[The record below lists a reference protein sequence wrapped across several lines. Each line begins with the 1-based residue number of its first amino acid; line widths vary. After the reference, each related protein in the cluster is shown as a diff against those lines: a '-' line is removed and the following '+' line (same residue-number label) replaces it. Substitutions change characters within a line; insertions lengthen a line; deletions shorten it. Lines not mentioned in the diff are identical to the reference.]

1 MTLTIVINSRYRV
14 SIPTAPLQTQIGSPV
29 KTRSL
34 ALVALLGSTAL
45 ALSACSGTASSTGSS
60 GDSGK
65 VAVVASTDVY
75 GDLVRSIGGDLVDVT
90 SIIDSPDKDPHEYEA
105 TARDQLALSNAAL
118 VIENGGGYDAF
129 VDTMIDAS
137 GSTAPVITATVV
149 AGLEEEHAH
158 EDEAAESEDADHDE
172 AGHEHAE
179 YNEHVWYDLSAVRE
193 MVTSIADEL
202 SAIDAD
208 NAATYAEN
216 AEALGGSLDALI
228 DREAELKGTLG
239 GRSIAITEPVPLYL
253 TDALGLVNAT
263 PEAFSEAVEEGTD
276 VPATTLQETLA
287 LFSDGTVDALVFNE
301 QTESSQTQAVLDAAE
316 SAGVPTVGVTE
327 TLPEGDDYVGWM
339 TANLDALEGALSS

>member
-1 MTLTIVINSRYRV
+1 MTLTIVINSRYRGHT
-14 SIPTAPLQTQIGSPV
+14 PTVRLRTQIGSPV

-34 ALVALLGSTAL
+34 ALAALLGSAAL

-60 GDSGK
+60 SSGADGA

-75 GDLVRSIGGDLVDVT
+75 GDLARSIGGDLVDVT

-158 EDEAAESEDADHDE
+158 EDEAADAGHDE

-193 MVTSIADEL
+193 TVTAIADEL
-202 SAIDAD
+202 STIDPD
-208 NAATYAEN
+208 NAATYAAN
-216 AEALGGSLDALI
+216 AETLGGSLDTLI
-228 DREAELKGTLG
+228 DREATLKGTLG

-316 SAGVPTVGVTE
+316 SAGIPTVGVTE

>member
-1 MTLTIVINSRYRV
+1 M
-14 SIPTAPLQTQIGSPV
+14 

-45 ALSACSGTASSTGSS
+45 ALSACSGTASSTGASA
-60 GDSGK
+60 DSGK

-149 AGLEEEHAH
+149 AGLEEEHDH
-158 EDEAAESEDADHDE
+158 EEESAESEE

-193 MVTSIADEL
+193 MVTTIADEL

-208 NAATYAEN
+208 NASTYAAN
-216 AEALGGSLDALI
+216 AETLGGSLDALI

-316 SAGVPTVGVTE
+316 SAGIATVGVTE
-327 TLPEGDDYVGWM
+327 TLPEGDDYVTWM
-339 TANLDALEGALSS
+339 TANLDALEGALAS

>member
-1 MTLTIVINSRYRV
+1 M
-14 SIPTAPLQTQIGSPV
+14 

-45 ALSACSGTASSTGSS
+45 ALSACSGTASSS
-60 GDSGK
+60 GASAEDGGK

-149 AGLEEEHAH
+149 AGLEEEHDHA
-158 EDEAAESEDADHDE
+158 EESAGAESEESGHDE
-172 AGHEHAE
+172 EGHEHAA
-179 YNEHVWYDLSAVRE
+179 YNEHVWYDLTAVRE
-193 MVTSIADEL
+193 MVTAIADEL

-208 NAATYAEN
+208 DAATYEENAAT
-216 AEALGGSLDALI
+216 LGASLDGLI
-228 DREAELKGTLG
+228 EREAEMEGTLG

-253 TDALGLVNAT
+253 TEALGLVNAT
-263 PEAFSEAVEEGTD
+263 PEEFSEAVEEGTD

-316 SAGVPTVGVTE
+316 AAGVPTVGVTE
-327 TLPEGDDYVGWM
+327 TLPEGDDYVTWM